1 MDPASGENSRERT
14 SRLLKERVRSFLHA
28 TCRERMEKMTEEFAA
43 QFSEAVE
50 RITGV
55 LALRVK

>member
-1 MDPASGENSRERT
+1 M
-14 SRLLKERVRSFLHA
+14 HA

-55 LALRVK
+55 LALRVKEEMPVSAAVREDWPPASNQQFQN